1 MPEGREAE
9 AVSFRHRTEKLT
21 KQRMRDV
28 AERIPYFVH

>member
-28 AERIPYFVH
+28 VREFHFVR